1 METILVAILSS
12 AAFSTLFTTL
22 LSRFTRPRVEKKTS
36 EWITALEL
44 LEKTGKKDESKKT
57 SLEKTVVNHIEF
69 EIAQA
74 TAAAKE
80 PKRGKH
86 TYYEVSMYGFLS
98 LLFVLMFF
106 LFLSMIEEN
115 RTAAIACMVGS
126 AIMAVIC
133 IGSVFK
139 AQFGITQQLEKYE
152 AEQKKVYEKYFSE
165 SPTDASQ
172 AASNTR

>member
-1 METILVAILSS
+1 MQAIIVAIISS

-22 LSRFTRPRVEKKTS
+22 LSRVTRPKVEKKTT

-44 LEKTGKKDESKKT
+44 LEKAGQKPENQRT

-86 TYYEVSMYGFLS
+86 TYYEISLYGFLS
-98 LLFVLMFF
+98 LLFILLGF
-106 LFLSMIEEN
+106 LFYTEIDQQG
-115 RTAAIACMVGS
+115 AIAFWPMIGC
-126 AIMAVIC
+126 AVMC
-133 IGSVFK
+133 IYSFARSLWCQNEINK
-139 AQFGITQQLEKYE
+139 QLDKYNE
-152 AEQKKVYEKYFSE
+152 EQNKVYELYFPE
-165 SPTDASQ
+165 PPTKVGQATSDAP
-172 AASNTR
+172 

>member
-1 METILVAILSS
+1 MQAILVAFLSS

-57 SLEKTVVNHIEF
+57 NLEKTVVNHIEF

-106 LFLSMIEEN
+106 LFFSMMEEN
-115 RTAAIACMVGS
+115 REAAIACMVGS
-126 AIMAVIC
+126 GIMTIVC
-133 IGSVFK
+133 LYHVFR
-139 AQFGITQQLEKYE
+139 AQAGITRQLEKYE
-152 AEQKKVYEKYFSE
+152 AEQQKVYEKYFSE
-165 SPTDASQ
+165 PHAEEGQ
-172 AASNTR
+172 NGAINR